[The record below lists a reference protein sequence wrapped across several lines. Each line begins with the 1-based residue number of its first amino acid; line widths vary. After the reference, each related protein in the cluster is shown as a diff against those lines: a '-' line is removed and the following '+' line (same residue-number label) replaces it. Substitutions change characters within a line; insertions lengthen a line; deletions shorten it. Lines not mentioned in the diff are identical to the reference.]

1 MKIIRPFSKPAA
13 FFLAIYMLILTGPF
27 QTGWAAMISTESVI
41 TAKQSQIAREYVNN
55 LLMRQDLQL
64 ALASQ
69 GIDPQEAKAR
79 IKSLSDA
86 EVNEIA
92 DKLDQLPAGA
102 TETSIIIILVVFLI
116 FVILDIAGFMETP
129 DSE

>member
-13 FFLAIYMLILTGPF
+13 FFLAIYILILSGPF
-27 QTGWAAMISTESVI
+27 QAGWAAMIGTESVI
-41 TAKQSQIAREYVNN
+41 NAKQNQIAREYVNN
-55 LLMRQDLQL
+55 LLTRQDVQL
-64 ALASQ
+64 AFASQ

-79 IKSLSDA
+79 IESLSDA
-86 EVNEIA
+86 EVNQIA
-92 DKLDQLPAGA
+92 NTLDQLPAGA
-102 TETSIIIILVVFLI
+102 TETSILIILLVFLI